1 MRDPLNLSRCMRFYP
16 HDDNQ
21 GGFFVAVFEKHAD
34 VQSGKIMDSAMSMD
48 VWNNPNVHQKGI
60 LDELDDF
67 AKWFEVEQAKAYDK
81 EGVPESDRENLGL
94 SASIQEAKDK
104 EKRRIEA
111 SGIKLTSLSGA
122 MAVKA
127 EEDEVAKF
135 KYANLK
141 NSNMSAWENIQE
153 FFGIDEDFTY
163 EYLYYQKTET
173 EKKIVMLNPGL
184 HMMILGCQKKYKMET
199 VNLGL
204 KMFMKEKENK
214 SQGKYRLL

>member
-1 MRDPLNLSRCMRFYP
+1 
-16 HDDNQ
+16 
-21 GGFFVAVFEKHAD
+21 
-34 VQSGKIMDSAMSMD
+34 MSMD

-81 EGVPESDRENLGL
+81 EGVPESERENLGL

-127 EEDEVAKF
+127 EEDEAKKF
-135 KYANLK
+135 MYANVK
-141 NSNMSAWENIQE
+141 TSNMSAWENIQE
-153 FFGIDEDFTY
+153 FFGIDEEFAY

-184 HMMILGCQKKYKMET
+184 HMMILGC
-199 VNLGL
+199 
-204 KMFMKEKENK
+204 
-214 SQGKYRLL
+214 